1 VNSARLNGIGM
12 TSQRTRARMLELL
25 RQQGIKDE
33 AVLAAINAVPRHIF
47 VDEAISHRAYEV
59 TALPIGY
66 GQTISSPYT
75 VARMTEVL
83 FAAGR
88 LNKVLEIGTGCGY
101 QTAVLSRFAEAVYSV
116 ERISPLL
123 TKARKHLRELRAA
136 NVRLKHSD
144 GGMGLAEAA
153 PFDGIIMTAA
163 ATHVPEDLLRQLA
176 ADGRMVLPIGNVEQ
190 QLTLIERTG
199 REYRQTV
206 LEPVRFV
213 PLLPGVA

>member
-1 VNSARLNGIGM
+1 MNSARLNGIGM
-12 TSQRTRARMLELL
+12 TSQRTRARMLVLL
-25 RQQGIKDE
+25 RQQGIKNE
-33 AVLAAINAVPRHIF
+33 AVLDAISAVPRHIF
-47 VDEAISHRAYEV
+47 VDEALSHRAYEV

-83 FAAGR
+83 FAGGR

-101 QTAVLSRFAEAVYSV
+101 QTAVLSHFADEVYSV

-123 TKARKHLRELRAA
+123 TKARKHLRELRAV
-136 NVRLKHSD
+136 NVRLKHDD
-144 GGMGLAEAA
+144 GCMGLAEMA

-163 ATHVPEDLLRQLA
+163 ATHVSELLLNQLA
-176 ADGRMVLPIGNVEQ
+176 ADGRMILPIGSVEQ
-190 QLTLIERTG
+190 QLTLIERIG
-199 REYRQTV
+199 HEYRQTV

-213 PLLPGVA
+213 PLLSGVA

>member
-1 VNSARLNGIGM
+1 M

-25 RQQGIKDE
+25 RQQGIKNE
-33 AVLAAINAVPRHIF
+33 EVLAAISAVPRHIF

-101 QTAVLSRFAEAVYSV
+101 QTAVLSRFATEVYSV

-144 GGMGLAEAA
+144 GGMGLTEAA
-153 PFDGIIMTAA
+153 PFDGVIMTAA

-176 ADGRMVLPIGNVEQ
+176 VDGRMVLPIGSVEQ

-206 LEPVRFV
+206 IEPVRFV